1 VLVCSGV
8 RAVEWTAPSALTS
21 SKSRVSRFEVSAG
34 GGCAGPNWLALCTSS
49 GVTKPSHGAD
59 IGNNAGGVGRQTPGA
74 GAG

>member
-1 VLVCSGV
+1 
-8 RAVEWTAPSALTS
+8 
-21 SKSRVSRFEVSAG
+21 VSAG